1 MPQNLLVSSFSL
13 TLIQFVEQ
21 PYFEQISLLS
31 KKIDL
36 SKVAL
41 SKVQIGV
48 FYLKHELTCRFDTH
62 DTSQSNSSSK

>member
-48 FYLKHELTCRFDTH
+48 FFI
-62 DTSQSNSSSK
+62 SNMN